1 MLEFLKDIYSIFW
14 VDLRNL
20 GHHWRSTIAT
30 SLIQPVLYLVA
41 FGYGL
46 GRGVNVNGTSY
57 LTFVIPGIVALTA
70 FSSSFNGS
78 ASKLQIDRLFYR
90 SFDEFLISPINLYSI
105 VAGKAIIG
113 VLRGAVSSLAILILG
128 FVLSPTLVINPIF
141 VLTLF
146 VSCFV
151 FALFGV
157 LIASMFNNHVHMATF
172 NNLVNLP
179 MTFLCGT
186 FFSLTQVPEGVKIA
200 LYLLPLTHSSLCL
213 RAAALNQAFPWFSFA
228 ALIGFGAAFFVGSVF
243 VLKKA
248 NV

>member
-90 SFDEFLISPINLYSI
+90 SFDEFLLSPINLYSI
-105 VAGKAIIG
+105 VAGKALIG

-157 LIASMFNNHVHMATF
+157 LVASMFDNHVHMATF

-200 LYLLPLTHSSLCL
+200 LYFLPLTHSSVCL
-213 RAAALNQAFPWFSFA
+213 RAASLNQAFPWFSFA
-228 ALIGFGAAFFVGSVF
+228 ALIGFGAAFFAGSVL